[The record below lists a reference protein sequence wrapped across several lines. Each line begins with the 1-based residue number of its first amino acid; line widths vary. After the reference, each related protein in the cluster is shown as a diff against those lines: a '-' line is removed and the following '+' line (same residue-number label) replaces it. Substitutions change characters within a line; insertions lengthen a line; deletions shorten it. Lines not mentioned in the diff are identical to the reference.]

1 MSDLGL
7 NRKPVLLE
15 DKAAV
20 GPRQYCG
27 IHNAEHAVRVQ
38 IRCWNVPGRST
49 SRSIDSEN
57 DSHISD
63 VNPFRICRVSV
74 LRQDAVRLIIVRI
87 DSQTAPRGTEVTAM
101 NRINLKLDP
110 IPAIL
115 SEAESPKSRLS
126 IWECTKEFGQQDNCK
141 CLESELTSARRRVK
155 FEGKSEG
162 AVLSVIILALL
173 PCSITVCVTFT
184 FEVDPVYSSSD
195 RRRTHR
201 TNIRERYQRG
211 K

>member
-110 IPAIL
+110 IQQ
-115 SEAESPKSRLS
+115 SSVRPKAQSQGSL
-126 IWECTKEFGQQDNCK
+126 FGNAQ
-141 CLESELTSARRRVK
+141 
-155 FEGKSEG
+155 KS
-162 AVLSVIILALL
+162 SVNKTTAN
-173 PCSITVCVTFT
+173 V
-184 FEVDPVYSSSD
+184 
-195 RRRTHR
+195 
-201 TNIRERYQRG
+201 
-211 K
+211 